1 MAFQQLDSGSLH
13 EELELFRGRLSA
25 AIVGWM
31 PITQTLDGVTCFAEN
46 ALLGDYAR
54 VDGLRASVVGQPL
67 TSSWDPA
74 APAPDHINRFTLPT
88 QRAMRKDPVRMRP
101 VINALYGPARVS
113 DTMRMLAYD
122 GALCLGW
129 FGVLRA
135 DDDPD
140 FSSLDLRRARAEA
153 PYWASR
159 IAAQYRQEK
168 KLLHGS
174 PAHIVVD
181 EAGHIL
187 AASREVE
194 PWLSR
199 ARRQR
204 ISDAAAHVRREGP
217 TRLLIDRYLFDGIT
231 ILGGSSSVVY
241 LNAPLGTFGSVALC
255 VLSPRQRQVVDL
267 VVLGMSNQE
276 CAEEL
281 SLSVHTVKQHLAAA
295 YRLLGISRREEL
307 VVMLRA
313 GA

>member
-1 MAFQQLDSGSLH
+1 MKMGVFA
-13 EELELFRGRLSA
+13 EELELFRQRFGA
-25 AIVGWM
+25 AILGWM
-31 PITQTLDGVTCFAEN
+31 PVTQTLGGVTSFAEN
-46 ALLGDYAR
+46 ALLGEQPR
-54 VDGLRASVVGQPL
+54 VGGIRQTVVGHPL
-67 TSSWDPA
+67 TSSWDPS
-74 APAPDHINRFTLPT
+74 APTPDHINRFALPT
-88 QRAMRKDPVRMRP
+88 QNAMREDPTQTLSK
-101 VINALYGPARVS
+101 INALYGPAQVG

-135 DDDPD
+135 DDAKD
-140 FSSLDLRRARAEA
+140 FSEADLRRAQAEA

-159 IAAQYRQEK
+159 LTAQYRQDE
-168 KLLHGS
+168 KLLRGS

-181 EAGHIL
+181 EAGQIL

-199 ARRQR
+199 VRRQC
-204 ISDAAAHVRREGP
+204 ISEAAAHIRREGP
-217 TRLLIDRYLFDGIT
+217 ARLLIDRYLFDGVT
-231 ILGGSSSVVY
+231 MHGDSSSVVY

-281 SLSVHTVKQHLAAA
+281 SLSVHTVKQHLAVA

-313 GA
+313 D